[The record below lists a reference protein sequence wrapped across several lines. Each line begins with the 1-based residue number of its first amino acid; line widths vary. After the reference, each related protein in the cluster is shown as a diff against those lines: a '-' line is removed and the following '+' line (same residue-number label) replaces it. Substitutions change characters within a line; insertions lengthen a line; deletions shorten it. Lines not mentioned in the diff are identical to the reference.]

1 MADTEAD
8 KELATNQSRV
18 NADDGAGMGNHCQS
32 SGERMVENCVGLK
45 REKIDELKPL
55 GMMAVLMLL
64 N

>member
-45 REKIDELKPL
+45 REKS
-55 GMMAVLMLL
+55 M